1 MNPSEAKTALLE
13 ASAFRHACKLFDP
26 QKPISDDNMG
36 FLLEIARLS
45 PTSFGMQGVRL
56 IVITDPALKAALKPA
71 CWNQNQIDTCSH
83 LIALTT
89 RTADLEPYSD
99 WVKARFGDRGLSAE
113 QEAAYNDKYNAFH
126 QDLKTRIEGLFKP
139 RVIGFFYWLFHKNR
153 TPKELYE
160 WGARQCYIIL
170 GNLMSAA
177 AAIGIDSCPIES
189 FEKNRVEEILALD
202 TQREEVAVLC
212 ALGYRA
218 GAQPPKLRLPLEA
231 ITEFRS

>member
-13 ASAFRHACKLFDP
+13 AFNFRHACKLFDT
-26 QKPISDDNMG
+26 QKRISDDDMR

-71 CWNQNQIDTCSH
+71 CWNQNQIDSSSH
-83 LIALTT
+83 LIILTT

-99 WVKARFGDRGLSAE
+99 WVKARFGDRGLAKA
-113 QEAAYNDKYNAFH
+113 QEEAYNDKYNAFH
-126 QDLKTRIEGLFKP
+126 QDLKTRIEGFFKP
-139 RVIGFFYWLFHKNR
+139 RLVGLFYWLFHKNR

-170 GNLMSAA
+170 GNLMSAS
-177 AAIGIDSCPIES
+177 AAIGIDSCAIEG
-189 FEKNRVEEILALD
+189 FEKNKVEEILALD

-218 GAQPPKLRLPLEA
+218 GAQPQKQRLALEMIA
-231 ITEFRS
+231 EFRA